1 MSEQPVRQPLAAAQD
16 VFSQFQATAKAAA
29 NEIDAG
35 TFTLDDRIKAMHRL
49 FEVSV
54 QGWAGLV
61 QAAVSGPYCG
71 VKGDSAP
78 TASDPVTVTADPTYP
93 RYLAVATSFVQV
105 GDDTVQIP
113 DYRIEFIPQV
123 LQVGATQFQMAV
135 SDPDLSG
142 RAYHGAVR
150 LTTVTPA
157 GTPSSAE
164 IVTINDVEL

>member
-1 MSEQPVRQPLAAAQD
+1 MSEQPVRQPLAAATD

-29 NEIDAG
+29 TEIDAG
-35 TFTLDDRIKAMHRL
+35 TFTLDDRINAMHRL
-49 FEVSV
+49 FELSV

-93 RYLAVATSFVQV
+93 RNLEVATSFVQV
-105 GDDTVQIP
+105 GDYTVQIP
-113 DYRIEFIPQV
+113 DYQIEFTPQV
-123 LQVGATQFQMAV
+123 LQAGATQFQMAV
-135 SDPDLSG
+135 TNPNLSG

>member
-1 MSEQPVRQPLAAAQD
+1 MSEQPFREPLTAAGD

-49 FEVSV
+49 FALSV

-61 QAAVSGPYCG
+61 QAAVSGPLCG
-71 VKGDSAP
+71 LNEDSAP
-78 TASDPVTVTADPTYP
+78 TPSDPITVKVDPTYP
-93 RYLAVATSFVQV
+93 RYLEVAKSFVQV
-105 GDDTVQIP
+105 GDNTVQIP
-113 DYRIEFIPQV
+113 DQQIEFIPQV
-123 LQVGATQFQMAV
+123 LKAGETQFQMAV
-135 SDPDLSG
+135 KDPSLGG
-142 RAYHGAVR
+142 RSYCGAVR
-150 LTTVTPA
+150 LTTMTPA

>member
-1 MSEQPVRQPLAAAQD
+1 MSEQPVRQPFAAAGN
-16 VFSQFQATAKAAA
+16 VFSQFQAAAKAAT

-49 FEVSV
+49 FELSV

-78 TASDPVTVTADPTYP
+78 TASDPITVTADPTYP
-93 RYLAVATSFVQV
+93 RNIEVATSFVQV
-105 GDDTVQIP
+105 GDNTVQIP
-113 DYRIEFIPQV
+113 DYQIEFIPQV

-135 SDPDLSG
+135 TDPNLSG
-142 RAYHGAVR
+142 RAYCGAVR

-157 GTPSSAE
+157 ATPSSAE
-164 IVTINDVEL
+164 IVPIDDVEL